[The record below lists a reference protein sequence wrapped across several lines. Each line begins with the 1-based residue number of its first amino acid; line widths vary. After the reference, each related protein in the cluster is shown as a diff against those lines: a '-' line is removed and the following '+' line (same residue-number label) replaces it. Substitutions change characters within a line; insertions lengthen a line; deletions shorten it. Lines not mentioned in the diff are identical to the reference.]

1 MVYLLKDIF
10 LIISLVM
17 KNILY
22 KSKEDNQDFTLVT
35 ATDDLHFE
43 YLENLIENFNKS
55 EGKFNKLII
64 YGLNLSNELKDK
76 ICLSDVSFGHS
87 SKTIIISELIDF

>member
-10 LIISLVM
+10 LIISLVI

-43 YLENLIENFNKS
+43 YLRI
-55 EGKFNKLII
+55 
-64 YGLNLSNELKDK
+64 
-76 ICLSDVSFGHS
+76 
-87 SKTIIISELIDF
+87 